1 MLRYLILLLF
11 INLALASLNEE
22 DNEHYMYTVVEKYVK
37 LNLKLEKWKSGFE
50 EKISLLEIELQNE
63 KDANVELKKK
73 LDDHI
78 ETNGITF
85 SELSSSMDANFNS
98 CREEVATML
107 NEKSREMEAKIETL
121 SSRMAIE
128 DKALRNDFNKLL
140 TEKVKEMEIIMDY
153 KDKSLK
159 ETFEEMFSEK
169 LGEIEEVIGKIKWK
183 MQSLD
188 TGVANFQ
195 NCVNDWCYQ
204 NGTSQQFT
212 KCESASSDGKT
223 CYNPEIRYGSTV
235 GGHPVKH
242 SNNNILQWCQQLFPT
257 SIYGD
262 ATFSNSSSSNV
273 GKGVI
278 FWSTSYDEDG
288 YKWADWRDGYWKD
301 STIDESFSNS
311 CSKKNHWS
319 CIMTSVTCQ

>member
-1 MLRYLILLLF
+1 MILEFKKKNLF
-11 INLALASLNEE
+11 FS

-37 LNLKLEKWKSGFE
+37 LTLKLEKWKSGFE

-78 ETNGITF
+78 KTNGITL

-159 ETFEEMFSEK
+159 ETFEEMVSEK

-183 MQSLD
+183 GQSLD
-188 TGVANFQ
+188 TGIAVSF
-195 NCVNDWCYQ
+195 
-204 NGTSQQFT
+204 
-212 KCESASSDGKT
+212 K
-223 CYNPEIRYGSTV
+223 
-235 GGHPVKH
+235 
-242 SNNNILQWCQQLFPT
+242 LF
-257 SIYGD
+257 I
-262 ATFSNSSSSNV
+262 
-273 GKGVI
+273 
-278 FWSTSYDEDG
+278 
-288 YKWADWRDGYWKD
+288 
-301 STIDESFSNS
+301 
-311 CSKKNHWS
+311 
-319 CIMTSVTCQ
+319 